1 MLIKGLQKVTLLD
14 YPGSA
19 FPLRGRG
26 TVWWQTV
33 DEVEML

>member
-1 MLIKGLQKVTLLD
+1 MLIKGLQKVSLLD

-26 TVWWQTV
+26 TVCGANGG
-33 DEVEML
+33 